1 MDPQT
6 FHSSF
11 VRKIN
16 GLTQSLTLLWLCSGQ
31 DSQHLQLLLDGMTQI
46 TFGKDGQYHIPMLKF
61 SQPMVP
67 SALRKVSK
75 GNYQTPITL
84 HQWHHLL
91 SFLL

>member
-31 DSQHLQLLLDGMTQI
+31 DSQQIHLLLIGIAQI
-46 TFGKDGQYHIPMLKF
+46 TSGKDGRYHIPMLQY

-75 GNYQTPITL
+75 VN
-84 HQWHHLL
+84 
-91 SFLL
+91 